1 MDFVITLLIVIAWF
15 IGVCIVAWQS
25 GGSTSGV
32 IAILLLSISSGLF
45 VNYNNYNNNQPS
57 ALDVYRGNT
66 TLEITSVNGVPK
78 DTIVVFKNKN

>member
-1 MDFVITLLIVIAWF
+1 MDFIITFLIVIVWF

-32 IAILLLSISSGLF
+32 IAVLLLSISSGLF
-45 VNYNNYNNNQPS
+45 VNYNNNQPS

-78 DTIVVFKNKN
+78 DTTVIFKNKN